1 MSTSSPGPT
10 HGSTL
15 PQEALGARPGPHSVL
30 FKVLSAALSGG
41 LLVLLFL
48 AIIPKVADFDSVW
61 DSLAQLRPSAVVL
74 LVVLALAIRLLLA
87 QAYVVLTP
95 GLSLLRSLIA
105 REASS
110 AVSNVVPGPSGT
122 AAQFVILR
130 SWDVSVEQF
139 TRATIAVS
147 VTTDV
152 LIFAGPGIAF
162 VVWAAVGMP
171 AAPGGDHAWAF
182 GLAAVVL
189 AVVAVVLVAAVAGS
203 ERFAAT
209 LGRVCQACVNPVRR
223 MVGKPPVT
231 TWPERGVAVRAD
243 TIAVLREH
251 GTALLACIVG
261 GYAINGFLLVL
272 CIWACGVSGE
282 EMPLTSG
289 ILLYTI
295 GRIFTVVSITPGGVG
310 VVEIAYS
317 AVYIAALGESAHD
330 AVVAGVLLYRALT
343 YLLPIVTG
351 AVAYLAWRLM
361 RRHDRHETRVPA
373 TALTSPETR
382 ADRG

>member
-1 MSTSSPGPT
+1 
-10 HGSTL
+10 
-15 PQEALGARPGPHSVL
+15 VL

-41 LLVLLFL
+41 LLVLLFA
-48 AIIPKVADFDSVW
+48 AIIPKVAEFDSVW
-61 DSLAQLRPSAVVL
+61 DSLAQLRPSAVL
-74 LVVLALAIRLLLA
+74 LLLALAVAIRLLLA
-87 QAYVVLTP
+87 QAYSVVTP

-130 SWDVSVEQF
+130 SWGVSVEEF
-139 TRATIAVS
+139 TRATLAVS
-147 VTTDV
+147 VSTDV

-162 VVWAAVGMP
+162 VAWAVVGMP

-182 GLAAVVL
+182 GLAALVL
-189 AVVAVVLVAAVAGS
+189 AVVAVVLVAAVARS
-203 ERFAAT
+203 ERFAAM
-209 LGRVCQACVNPVRR
+209 LGRLGQTCVNPVRR
-223 MVGKPPVT
+223 LFGKPPVT
-231 TWPERGVAVRAD
+231 TWPERSVAVRAD
-243 TIAVLREH
+243 TIAVLRDH
-251 GTALLACIVG
+251 GSALLACIIG
-261 GYAINGFLLVL
+261 GYAINGVLLVL
-272 CIWACGVSGE
+272 CIWACGVSWE
-282 EMPLTSG
+282 QMPLTLG

-317 AVYIAALGESAHD
+317 AVYIAALGDSAHD

-351 AVAYLAWRLM
+351 AAAYLAWRLM
-361 RRHDRHETRVPA
+361 RRHDQHQSKVPA
-373 TALTSPETR
+373 TALASPDDAR
-382 ADRG
+382 

>member
-1 MSTSSPGPT
+1 MSTPSPAQTP
-10 HGSTL
+10 GSTL

-41 LLVLLFL
+41 LLVVLFA

-61 DSLAQLRPSAVVL
+61 DSLAQLRPSAVLLL
-74 LVVLALAIRLLLA
+74 LVLAVAIRLLLA
-87 QAYVVLTP
+87 LAYTVLTP

-122 AAQFVILR
+122 ASQFVILR
-130 SWDVSVEQF
+130 SWGVSVEQF

-162 VVWAAVGMP
+162 VAWALVGMP

-189 AVVAVVLVAAVAGS
+189 AIVAVVLVAAVARS
-203 ERFAAT
+203 ERLAAA
-209 LGRVCQACVNPVRR
+209 LGRVCQACVNPLRR
-223 MVGKPPVT
+223 LVGKPPVT
-231 TWPERGVAVRAD
+231 TWPDRSVAVRAD
-243 TIAVLREH
+243 TIAVLRDH
-251 GTALLACIVG
+251 GSALLACIVG
-261 GYAINGFLLVL
+261 GYVINGFLLVL
-272 CIWACGVSGE
+272 CIWACGVSWD
-282 EMPLTSG
+282 EMPLTLG

-295 GRIFTVVSITPGGVG
+295 GRISTVVSITPGGVG

-317 AVYIAALGESAHD
+317 TVYIAVLGDSAHD

-351 AVAYLAWRLM
+351 AAAYLAWRLM
-361 RRHDRHETRVPA
+361 RRHELHEVLTPA
-373 TALTSPETR
+373 PTPGVGT
-382 ADRG
+382 

>member
-1 MSTSSPGPT
+1 MSTPSPAPT

-41 LLVLLFL
+41 LLVVLFA

-61 DSLAQLRPSAVVL
+61 DSLAQLRPSAVLLL
-74 LVVLALAIRLLLA
+74 LVLAVAIRLLLA
-87 QAYVVLTP
+87 QAYTVLTP

-122 AAQFVILR
+122 ASQFVILR
-130 SWDVSVEQF
+130 SWGVSVEQF

-162 VVWAAVGMP
+162 VVWAVVGMP

-189 AVVAVVLVAAVAGS
+189 AVVAVVLVAAVARS
-203 ERFAAT
+203 ERLAAAV
-209 LGRVCQACVNPVRR
+209 GRVCQACVNPLRR
-223 MVGKPPVT
+223 LVGKPPVT
-231 TWPERGVAVRAD
+231 TWPDRSVAVRAD
-243 TIAVLREH
+243 TIAVLRDH
-251 GTALLACIVG
+251 GSALLACIVG
-261 GYAINGFLLVL
+261 GYVINGFLLVL
-272 CIWACGVSGE
+272 CIWACGVSWD
-282 EMPLTSG
+282 EMPLTLG

-295 GRIFTVVSITPGGVG
+295 GRISTVVSITPGGVG

-317 AVYIAALGESAHD
+317 TVYIAVLGESAHD

-343 YLLPIVTG
+343 YLLPIITG
-351 AVAYLAWRLM
+351 AAAYLAWRLM
-361 RRHDRHETRVPA
+361 RRHEEHEL
-373 TALTSPETR
+373 LTPSTTPGVGT
-382 ADRG
+382 

>member
-1 MSTSSPGPT
+1 M
-10 HGSTL
+10 
-15 PQEALGARPGPHSVL
+15 
-30 FKVLSAALSGG
+30 
-41 LLVLLFL
+41 
-48 AIIPKVADFDSVW
+48 
-61 DSLAQLRPSAVVL
+61 
-74 LVVLALAIRLLLA
+74 
-87 QAYVVLTP
+87 LTP

-122 AAQFVILR
+122 ASQFVILR
-130 SWDVSVEQF
+130 SWGVSVEQF

-162 VVWAAVGMP
+162 VVWAVVGMP

-189 AVVAVVLVAAVAGS
+189 AVVAVVLVAAVARS
-203 ERFAAT
+203 ERLAAA
-209 LGRVCQACVNPVRR
+209 LGRVCQACVNPLRR
-223 MVGKPPVT
+223 LVGKPPVT
-231 TWPERGVAVRAD
+231 TWPDRSVAVRAD
-243 TIAVLREH
+243 TIAVLRDH
-251 GTALLACIVG
+251 GSALLACIVG
-261 GYAINGFLLVL
+261 GYVINGFLLVL
-272 CIWACGVSGE
+272 CIWACGVSWD
-282 EMPLTSG
+282 EMPLTLG

-295 GRIFTVVSITPGGVG
+295 GRISTVVSITPGGVG

-317 AVYIAALGESAHD
+317 TVYIAVLGDSAHD

-351 AVAYLAWRLM
+351 AAAYLAWRLM
-361 RRHDRHETRVPA
+361 RRHEEHEVLTPA
-373 TALTSPETR
+373 TTPGVGT
-382 ADRG
+382 

>member
-1 MSTSSPGPT
+1 MSTPSPAPA

-41 LLVLLFL
+41 LLVLLFV
-48 AIIPKVADFDSVW
+48 AIIPKVAEFDGVR
-61 DSLAQLRPSAVVL
+61 DSLAELRPSAVL
-74 LVVLALAIRLLLA
+74 LLFALAIAIRLLLA
-87 QAYVVLTP
+87 MAYSVLTP

-110 AVSNVVPGPSGT
+110 AVSNIVPGPSGT

-130 SWDVSVEQF
+130 SYGVSVEQF
-139 TRATIAVS
+139 TRATLAVS

-162 VVWAAVGMP
+162 VAWAVVGMP
-171 AAPGGDHAWAF
+171 AAPGGHHALAL
-182 GLAAVVL
+182 GLGAVVL
-189 AVVAVVLVAAVAGS
+189 AVVAVVLVAAVARS
-203 ERFAAT
+203 ERLAAT
-209 LGRVCQACVNPVRR
+209 LGRVGQACVNPVRR
-223 MVGKPPVT
+223 LVDKPPVT
-231 TWPERGVAVRAD
+231 TWPERSVAVRAD

-251 GTALLACIVG
+251 GSGLLACIVG
-261 GYAINGFLLVL
+261 GYAINGALLVM
-272 CIWACGVSGE
+272 CIWACGVSWE
-282 EMPLTSG
+282 QMPPTLG
-289 ILLYTI
+289 ILLYSI
-295 GRIFTVVSITPGGVG
+295 GRIATVVSITPGGVG

-317 AVYIAALGESAHD
+317 AVYIAALGEDAHD

-361 RRHDRHETRVPA
+361 RHHDQRQASTAAA
-373 TALTSPETR
+373 TPGAGS
-382 ADRG
+382 